1 MDAKSSRAVASVSG
15 SDEPLAPRR
24 RTLVGVGALAAVS
37 IATLVARPAPAQ
49 ADSYRDELFV
59 ADATAVAVATIG
71 RGEGPLGYLAGAGM
85 WLGSPAVHLAHGN
98 YGRAAG
104 ALALRGGS
112 VLATYGVLRWC
123 LDDGDEGSAVARCA
137 LGSLAVGAVLVGGAF
152 AIDYAVLADD
162 DDAPAA
168 APAQLTWRGTF

>member
-1 MDAKSSRAVASVSG
+1 MLTAAS
-15 SDEPLAPRR
+15 AP
-24 RTLVGVGALAAVS
+24 
-37 IATLVARPAPAQ
+37 TLVARPAPAQ